1 MENAEMSQQSQATPL
16 DADHPDFL
24 RISADEAAE
33 LGRRALEAVGYS
45 GDDAR
50 ITIDQLIDNS
60 LSGYRFAGL
69 PRVLA
74 IATDV
79 KTTQARQPVHIVR
92 ETPVSALVDGG
103 NNIGYVAAYR
113 GAEIAIRKAKASGMA
128 TVGVFNSYYSGRNAY
143 FVEKIVRE
151 GLVAFHSS
159 AASPRVLPPGAAKPM
174 LGTNPICFGFPSD
187 NGPVVVD
194 MGTASFMWGEVM
206 LHAHLGE
213 PLPEGVGFDEQGRPS
228 TDGKAVLKGGV
239 APFGGHKGYGLSF
252 AIQALG
258 ILAGAHLAKG
268 NVRDYAF
275 HFWAVDPEIMLPGGE
290 FPARMAE
297 FVQQI
302 KDTPKQPGVSE
313 IRIPSERAYR
323 ERERRRKEGIL
334 VDRKVIESLKTI
346 AAGGMIDYQ

>member
-1 MENAEMSQQSQATPL
+1 MSQQSQDALL

-45 GDDAR
+45 GEDAG

-79 KTTQARQPVHIVR
+79 KTKQARQPVHIVR

-113 GAEIAIRKAKASGMA
+113 GAEIAIQKAKTSGMA

-302 KDTPKQPGVSE
+302 KDTPKQAGVSE

-334 VDRKVIESLKTI
+334 IDKKVVESLKTI
-346 AAGGMIDYQ
+346 AAGDTIEYQ

>member
-1 MENAEMSQQSQATPL
+1 MQKTSAASTLL

-24 RISADEAAE
+24 RVSAAE
-33 LGRRALEAVGYS
+33 ATELGQRALEAVGYS
-45 GDDAR
+45 GEDAR
-50 ITIDQLIDNS
+50 ITIDQLVDNS
-60 LSGYRFAGL
+60 LCGYRFAGL

-79 KTTQARQPVHIVR
+79 KTKQPRKPVSIVR
-92 ETPVSALVDGG
+92 ETPVSALIDGG

-113 GAEIAIRKAKASGMA
+113 GAEVAIKKAKASGMA

-151 GLVAFHSS
+151 GLVAFHTS

-174 LGTNPICFGFPSD
+174 LGTNPICFGFPSIPE
-187 NGPVVVD
+187 PVVVD

-213 PLPEGVGFDEQGRPS
+213 PLPAGVGFDEQGRPS

-252 AIQALG
+252 AVQALG
-258 ILAGAHLAKG
+258 ILAGAHLAHG

-275 HFWAVDPEIMLPGGE
+275 HFWVVDPEIMLPGGE
-290 FPARMAE
+290 FPKRMAE
-297 FVQQI
+297 YVKQI
-302 KDTPKQPGVSE
+302 KDTPRQPGVGE
-313 IRIPSERAYR
+313 IRIPSERAFR

-334 VDRKVIESLKTI
+334 VDKKVVESLKII
-346 AAGGMIDYQ
+346 AAGGMIEYQ

>member
-1 MENAEMSQQSQATPL
+1 
-16 DADHPDFL
+16 
-24 RISADEAAE
+24 
-33 LGRRALEAVGYS
+33 
-45 GDDAR
+45 
-50 ITIDQLIDNS
+50 
-60 LSGYRFAGL
+60 
-69 PRVLA
+69 
-74 IATDV
+74 
-79 KTTQARQPVHIVR
+79 VR
-92 ETPVSALVDGG
+92 ETPVSALIDGG

-113 GAEIAIRKAKASGMA
+113 GAEVAIKKAKTSGMA

-151 GLVAFHSS
+151 GLVAFHTS

-174 LGTNPICFGFPSD
+174 LGTNPICFGFPST

-275 HFWAVDPEIMLPGGE
+275 HFWVVDPEIMLPGGE
-290 FPARMAE
+290 FPKRMAE
-297 FVQQI
+297 YVQQI
-302 KDTPKQPGVSE
+302 KDTPKQPGVEE
-313 IRIPSERAYR
+313 IRIPSERAMR

-334 VDRKVIESLKTI
+334 VDKKVVESLKIIAEGGTI
-346 AAGGMIDYQ
+346 EYQ

>member
-1 MENAEMSQQSQATPL
+1 MSKTSAASALL

-24 RISADEAAE
+24 RITPEEATA
-33 LGRRALEAVGYS
+33 LGQRALEAVGYS
-45 GDDAR
+45 GEDAR
-50 ITIDQLIDNS
+50 ITIDQLVDNS
-60 LSGYRFAGL
+60 LCGYRFAGL

-79 KTTQARQPVHIVR
+79 KTKQPRKPVSIVR

-113 GAEIAIRKAKASGMA
+113 GAEIAIEKAKASGMA

-143 FVEKIVRE
+143 FVEKIVRA
-151 GLVAFHSS
+151 GMVAFHSS

-174 LGTNPICFGFPSD
+174 LGTNPICFGFPSVPE
-187 NGPVVVD
+187 PVVVD

-252 AIQALG
+252 AVQALG
-258 ILAGAHLAKG
+258 ILAGSHLAHG

-290 FPARMAE
+290 FPKRMAE
-297 FVQQI
+297 YVKQI
-302 KDTPKQPGVSE
+302 KDTPKQPGVEE
-313 IRIPSERAYR
+313 IRIPSERAFR
-323 ERERRRKEGIL
+323 ERVLRRKQGIL
-334 VDRKVIESLKTI
+334 VDKKVVESLKII
-346 AAGGMIDYQ
+346 AAGGTIEYQ

>member
-1 MENAEMSQQSQATPL
+1 MSKTSAAGALL

-24 RISADEAAE
+24 RITPEEATV
-33 LGRRALEAVGYS
+33 LGQRALEAVGYS
-45 GDDAR
+45 GEDAR
-50 ITIDQLIDNS
+50 ITIDQLVDNS
-60 LSGYRFAGL
+60 LCGYRFAGL

-79 KTTQARQPVHIVR
+79 KTKQLRKPVSIVR

-113 GAEIAIRKAKASGMA
+113 GAEIAIQKAKVSGMA

-143 FVEKIVRE
+143 FVEKIVRA

-174 LGTNPICFGFPSD
+174 LGTNPICFGFPSVPE
-187 NGPVVVD
+187 PVVVD

-252 AIQALG
+252 AVQALG
-258 ILAGAHLAKG
+258 ILAGSHLAHG

-290 FPARMAE
+290 FPKRMAE
-297 FVQQI
+297 YVKQI
-302 KDTPKQPGVSE
+302 KDTPKQPGVDE
-313 IRIPSERAYR
+313 IRIPSERAFR
-323 ERERRRKEGIL
+323 ERVLRRKQGIL
-334 VDRKVIESLKTI
+334 VDKKVVESLKTI
-346 AAGGMIDYQ
+346 AAGGMIEYQ

>member
-1 MENAEMSQQSQATPL
+1 MSKTSAAGALL

-24 RISADEAAE
+24 RITPEEATV
-33 LGRRALEAVGYS
+33 LGQRALEAVGYS
-45 GDDAR
+45 GEDAR
-50 ITIDQLIDNS
+50 ITIDQLVDNS
-60 LSGYRFAGL
+60 LCGYRFAGL

-79 KTTQARQPVHIVR
+79 KTKQPRKPVSIVR

-113 GAEIAIRKAKASGMA
+113 GAEIAIEKAKASGMA

-143 FVEKIVRE
+143 FVEKIVRA
-151 GLVAFHSS
+151 GMVAFHSS

-174 LGTNPICFGFPSD
+174 LGTNPICFGFPSVPE
-187 NGPVVVD
+187 PVVVD

-252 AIQALG
+252 AVQALG
-258 ILAGAHLAKG
+258 ILAGSHLAHG

-290 FPARMAE
+290 FPKRMAE
-297 FVQQI
+297 YVKQI
-302 KDTPKQPGVSE
+302 KDTPKQPGVEE
-313 IRIPSERAYR
+313 IRIPSERAFR
-323 ERERRRKEGIL
+323 ERVLRRKQGIL
-334 VDRKVIESLKTI
+334 VDKKVVESLKII
-346 AAGGMIDYQ
+346 AAGGTIEYQ

>member
-1 MENAEMSQQSQATPL
+1 MPNAANSSKLL
-16 DADHPDFL
+16 DPDHPDFL
-24 RISADEAAE
+24 RLSAEEATV
-33 LGRRALEAVGYS
+33 LGQRALEAVGYS
-45 GDDAR
+45 GEDAR
-50 ITIDQLIDNS
+50 ITIDQLVDNS

-79 KTTQARQPVHIVR
+79 KTKQPRKPVTIVR
-92 ETPVSALVDGG
+92 ETPVSALIDGG

-113 GAEIAIRKAKASGMA
+113 GAEVAIKKAKTSGMA

-213 PLPEGVGFDEQGRPS
+213 PMPEGVGFDEQGRPS

-252 AIQALG
+252 AVQALG

-275 HFWAVDPEIMLPGGE
+275 HFWVVDPEIMLPGGE
-290 FPARMAE
+290 FPKRMAE
-297 FVQQI
+297 YVQQI
-302 KDTPKQPGVSE
+302 KDTPKQPGVEE
-313 IRIPSERAYR
+313 IRIPSERAMR
-323 ERERRRKEGIL
+323 ERERRRREGIL
-334 VDRKVIESLKTI
+334 VEKKVVESLKII
-346 AAGGMIDYQ
+346 AAGGMIEYQ

>member
-1 MENAEMSQQSQATPL
+1 MSKTSAASALL

-24 RISADEAAE
+24 RITPEEATE
-33 LGRRALEAVGYS
+33 LGQRALEAAGYS
-45 GDDAR
+45 GEDAR
-50 ITIDQLIDNS
+50 ITIDQLVDNS
-60 LSGYRFAGL
+60 LCGYRFAGL

-79 KTTQARQPVHIVR
+79 KTKQPRKPVSIVR

-113 GAEIAIRKAKASGMA
+113 GAEIAIQKAKASGMA

-143 FVEKIVRE
+143 FVEKIVKE
-151 GLVAFHSS
+151 GLVAFHTS
-159 AASPRVLPPGAAKPM
+159 AASPRVLPPGSTKPM

-239 APFGGHKGYGLSF
+239 A
-252 AIQALG
+252 
-258 ILAGAHLAKG
+258 
-268 NVRDYAF
+268 
-275 HFWAVDPEIMLPGGE
+275 
-290 FPARMAE
+290 
-297 FVQQI
+297 
-302 KDTPKQPGVSE
+302 
-313 IRIPSERAYR
+313 
-323 ERERRRKEGIL
+323 
-334 VDRKVIESLKTI
+334 
-346 AAGGMIDYQ
+346 